1 MDFKEATISD
11 APIIHKLMIKAFS
24 EYKNDEI
31 SSSAL
36 EETEKSISVA
46 LLEEGEK
53 ALIAYESDEPVAMAR
68 FRIDNYKMNFYRLSV
83 DPLYQGKGIGKHLL
97 KALEIYAKNKGVSEI
112 ICKVRVNVKRNVSL
126 YKDIGYFIFDHYT
139 IDKENNKSLHIVS
152 MKKFI

>member
-31 SSSAL
+31 PSSAL

-68 FRIDNYKMNFYRLSV
+68 FKIDNYKMNFYRLSV

-126 YKDIGYFIFDHYT
+126 YKDIGYFIFDNYT
-139 IDKENNKSLHIVS
+139 IDTANNKSLHIVS

>member
-31 SSSAL
+31 PSSAL

-68 FRIDNYKMNFYRLSV
+68 FKIDNYKMNFYRLSV

-112 ICKVRVNVKRNVSL
+112 ICKVRVNLKRNVSL
-126 YKDIGYFIFDHYT
+126 YKDKGYFIFDNYT
-139 IDKENNKSLHIVS
+139 IDKVNNKSLHIVS

>member
-1 MDFKEATISD
+1 MYFKEATISD
-11 APIIHKLMIKAFS
+11 APIIHKLMIKAFL

-31 SSSAL
+31 PSSAL
-36 EETEKSISVA
+36 KETEKSVSVA

-68 FRIDNYKMNFYRLSV
+68 FKIDHYKMNFYRLSV

-97 KALEIYAKNKGVSEI
+97 KALEIYAKNKGASEI
-112 ICKVRVNVKRNVSL
+112 TCKVRMNVKRNVSL
-126 YKDIGYFIFDHYT
+126 YEDIGYFIFDNYT
-139 IDKENNKSLHIVS
+139 IDKTNNESLHIVS

>member
-31 SSSAL
+31 PSSAL
-36 EETEKSISVA
+36 EETERSISVA

-68 FRIDNYKMNFYRLSV
+68 FKIDNYKMNFYRLSV

-112 ICKVRVNVKRNVSL
+112 ICKVRVNLKRNVSL
-126 YKDIGYFIFDHYT
+126 YKDKGYFIFDNYT
-139 IDKENNKSLHIVS
+139 IDKANNKSLHIVS

>member
-11 APIIHKLMIKAFS
+11 VPIIHKLMIKAFS

-31 SSSAL
+31 PSSAL

-68 FRIDNYKMNFYRLSV
+68 FKIDNYKMNFYRLSV

-112 ICKVRVNVKRNVSL
+112 ICKVRMNIKRNVSL
-126 YKDIGYFIFDHYT
+126 YKGIGYFIFDNYT
-139 IDKENNKSLHIVS
+139 IDKPNNKPLHIVS